1 MQWFNA
7 NLINTRFFSQ
17 CKTENI
23 TNFVSLN
30 IWYVFYLL
38 LCIKYVF
45 ISSHCVLVYNLTVSQ
60 LHCNWGHKSFQTR
73 EFPDKIVIMAIKI
86 MFFCFLFSNFVHCLK
101 LILIHHH
108 TRASYRKIPPWHDL
122 VLHQN
127 LTNSTSLLFVNKTD
141 QWCMKLESS
150 QLHAMT
156 RVWAKSDPLS
166 TSGCLCPGC
175 CHHISHWELLKI
187 HSSSSTLQ
195 HHHLHLIFLVFFY
208 FFYLLLVLVCHLL
221 YYCMLSWKYKQGKSI

>member
-1 MQWFNA
+1 M
-7 NLINTRFFSQ
+7 NTRFFLQ
-17 CKTENI
+17 CKIENI

-30 IWYVFYLL
+30 ISYVFYLL

-166 TSGCLCPGC
+166 TSGRLCPGC

-195 HHHLHLIFLVFFY
+195 HHHLHLIFLVFF
-208 FFYLLLVLVCHLL
+208 FILFAACISVSLTLLLHAQLKV
-221 YYCMLSWKYKQGKSI
+221 QTG

>member
-1 MQWFNA
+1 
-7 NLINTRFFSQ
+7 
-17 CKTENI
+17 
-23 TNFVSLN
+23 
-30 IWYVFYLL
+30 
-38 LCIKYVF
+38 
-45 ISSHCVLVYNLTVSQ
+45 
-60 LHCNWGHKSFQTR
+60 
-73 EFPDKIVIMAIKI
+73 

-127 LTNSTSLLFVNKTD
+127 LTNSTSLLFVNMTD

-166 TSGCLCPGC
+166 TSGRLCPGC

-195 HHHLHLIFLVFFY
+195 HHHLHLIFLAFFN

-221 YYCMLSWKYKQGKSI
+221 IACSVESTNRVNQFKRFISMNLLPFNYAAHHTQVPLSEWRRRETAYLWAQREDDWHSVY